1 MYCKHCGKEIDND
14 SKFCK
19 ECGKPLDVID
29 SSNDF
34 IVFFQKHLILVALIV
49 IWYIIGYLYSYT
61 EYYSKDS
68 GIIFGMYIVTPII
81 IGLLYWVYKQN
92 CKYQIQ
98 LFSKTD
104 SNKIKLLKYAY
115 LAYTY
120 FIPFSCSDGLGH
132 DYFVYFVIFG
142 LVWLVPTLIICGIYY
157 YIQSRKT
164 VKKNTNNI
172 VE

>member
-1 MYCKHCGKEIDND
+1 
-14 SKFCK
+14 
-19 ECGKPLDVID
+19 
-29 SSNDF
+29 
-34 IVFFQKHLILVALIV
+34 
-49 IWYIIGYLYSYT
+49 
-61 EYYSKDS
+61 
-68 GIIFGMYIVTPII
+68 MYIVTPII

-120 FIPFSCSDGLGH
+120 FIPFSCSDGVGH
-132 DYFVYFVIFG
+132 DYFVYFVILG

-157 YIQSRKT
+157 YIQSRKAT
-164 VKKNTNNI
+164 DAIQTCQSQNI
-172 VE
+172 HFEEQCTSLKSSGLPLFTGTLDDFFIYQYHKAYSLIHDYRCYCMFLGHIDGI

>member
-34 IVFFQKHLILVALIV
+34 IGFFEKHLVLITLIV
-49 IWYIIGYLYSYT
+49 IWYIIGYLYSHAYYGR
-61 EYYSKDS
+61 EYG
-68 GIIFGMYIVTPII
+68 GIVFGMYIVTPII
-81 IGLLYWVYKQN
+81 IGLLYWVYKHN

-120 FIPFSCSDGLGH
+120 FIPFACSDGLGH
-132 DYFVYFVIFG
+132 DYFFYFVMLG

-157 YIQSRKT
+157 YIQSRKA
-164 VKKNTNNI
+164 VK
-172 VE
+172 